1 MYTGGLCS
9 LRRQDGF
16 WAGSRLYSADYV
28 RDAATEARHEGLPA
42 NRPAVRGGMQGAESE
57 FWKGWPSEVP
67 IDRTADTETIEHVEE
82 PRSIRSD
89 RNGRDIPDKAPVGC
103 NRGFRLSALRRP
115 DR

>member
-28 RDAATEARHEGLPA
+28 RDAATEARHEGLAA
-42 NRPAVRGGMQGAESE
+42 NRPAGRGGMQGTESE

-67 IDRTADTETIEHVEE
+67 IDRTAEHRNHRACRGAPIEKE
-82 PRSIRSD
+82 R
-89 RNGRDIPDKAPVGC
+89 RNGRDIPDKAPV
-103 NRGFRLSALRRP
+103 R
-115 DR
+115 